1 MALTVCPVKESGH
14 LMEDYSVDTQCFDY
28 LVYWLSYTH
37 LTLEMGSGVF
47 FDPREMK
54 RVYLPVCTGA
64 KGTLG
69 SKKTP
74 KPFSVSFLTTHF

>member
-1 MALTVCPVKESGH
+1 MSLE
-14 LMEDYSVDTQCFDY
+14 Q
-28 LVYWLSYTH
+28 LVILFILEC

-54 RVYLPVCTGA
+54 RVKTYLPVYTEA

-74 KPFSVSFLTTHF
+74 NSFSVSFLTTHFQG